1 MARAGDTSITWETL
15 PWDRDPRQAL
25 SRSQRARITSRYEAA
40 IPRRIATL
48 APTITADAA
57 AAADD
62 ARAEIS
68 RFDAELSTLLPGA
81 ELAPLASVLLRT
93 ESASSSQIEN
103 VTAGARALAMA
114 ELDLARPGSN
124 AQLVAANVEAMR
136 RAVELAEEI
145 SPASILAVHAALM
158 HGTPTADPGAFRD
171 QQVWVGGSS
180 VSPHGASFVA
190 PHHDR
195 VPAAIDDLCAFI
207 GRTDVP
213 LVVQCAIAHAQF
225 ETIHPFVDGNGR
237 VGRALV
243 HAMLQHS
250 GATTRATVP
259 VSAGLLGDTRS
270 YVDALTA
277 YREGDASPIVTRFAD
292 AAFAAIGNS
301 RQLAHD
307 LVEIHETWTAR
318 ITARRTAAIWRVLT
332 LLLRQPV
339 ITSATIQTEIGLSQP
354 AADAVIARLR
364 DHDIVSRASGRQR
377 YVAWVAPEVTSA
389 LDAFGERARRG

>member
-1 MARAGDTSITWETL
+1 
-15 PWDRDPRQAL
+15 
-25 SRSQRARITSRYEAA
+25 
-40 IPRRIATL
+40 
-48 APTITADAA
+48 
-57 AAADD
+57 
-62 ARAEIS
+62 
-68 RFDAELSTLLPGA
+68 
-81 ELAPLASVLLRT
+81 
-93 ESASSSQIEN
+93 
-103 VTAGARALAMA
+103 
-114 ELDLARPGSN
+114 
-124 AQLVAANVEAMR
+124 MR
-136 RAVELAEEI
+136 GQCC
-145 SPASILAVHAALM
+145 AAL
-158 HGTPTADPGAFRD
+158 R
-171 QQVWVGGSS
+171 
-180 VSPHGASFVA
+180 
-190 PHHDR
+190 R
-195 VPAAIDDLCAFI
+195 
-207 GRTDVP
+207 
-213 LVVQCAIAHAQF
+213 
-225 ETIHPFVDGNGR
+225 
-237 VGRALV
+237 
-243 HAMLQHS
+243 
-250 GATTRATVP
+250 ATTRATVP

-292 AAFAAIGNS
+292 AAFAAIGNG